1 MVNVK
6 KMKRIKLYNCL
17 ICLAACETYCCPACL
32 SELPF
37 VRFHCL
43 ACQRSS
49 KLPNS
54 YCVPCR
60 EKPSYI
66 PFTVP
71 LLYEPPI
78 SHIIGAFKL
87 GQQEHLCVPLANLFA
102 EQYPTDA
109 PKPDL
114 LIPVPSHPKRMW
126 ERGYNPALLIARRI
140 GKLLNIPVDDRAVKR
155 SRHTPPQRLQ
165 TKRDRSHNL
174 KEAFQMIKPLPALNI
189 ALVDD
194 VVTTGETLRALAQ
207 TVSPHVKSVVFWAIA
222 EKESQ

>member
-1 MVNVK
+1 
-6 KMKRIKLYNCL
+6 
-17 ICLAACETYCCPACL
+17 
-32 SELPF
+32 
-37 VRFHCL
+37 
-43 ACQRSS
+43 
-49 KLPNS
+49 
-54 YCVPCR
+54 
-60 EKPSYI
+60 
-66 PFTVP
+66 
-71 LLYEPPI
+71 
-78 SHIIGAFKL
+78 
-87 GQQEHLCVPLANLFA
+87 
-102 EQYPTDA
+102 
-109 PKPDL
+109 
-114 LIPVPSHPKRMW
+114 MW